1 MTSCALSD
9 PGKALFKIICIQIS
23 TKIKRIQ
30 EITLYQRQS
39 TLVFLLISLS
49 AWVIYFFKNV
59 MFRENFYQWVNLCLL
74 ILVSPS
80 IIFPHCS
87 FSLHPFLSPGWRRM
101 STHGYADNLISHPHM
116 YHTPPHTHTTHH
128 TLRPY
133 ATHHACN
140 HTPHTQTIYHT
151 PHTHSPHV
159 HTTPRT
165 HITHTHNILTPYN
178 THTTP
183 PTHTTHHTFKVSRL
197 CFGSCVCSTH
207 PPSSSACTAS
217 A

>member
-116 YHTPPHTHTTHH
+116 YHTHPHTHTTHH
-128 TLRPY
+128 TL
-133 ATHHACN
+133 THHTYIPHPAHIS
-140 HTPHTQTIYHT
+140 HTHTTYSHRITHILHPHTYHT
-151 PHTHSPHV
+151 PHIQGFKALLWFLCLFHA
-159 HTTPRT
+159 
-165 HITHTHNILTPYN
+165 
-178 THTTP
+178 
-183 PTHTTHHTFKVSRL
+183 PTQF
-197 CFGSCVCSTH
+197 
-207 PPSSSACTAS
+207 
-217 A
+217 